1 MRGLPLWI
9 ILLVGVLSTLLI
21 WIGWH
26 DRHEAGYIPFAL
38 GIVFALFALL
48 SLGAALGEVAKGGST
63 ES

>member
-9 ILLVGVLSTLLI
+9 ILLVGVLSGLLI
-21 WIGWH
+21 ALGWH

-38 GIVFALFALL
+38 GIFFGLFTLL
-48 SLGAALGEVAKGGST
+48 SLGAAMGEVVKGGST

>member
-9 ILLVGVLSTLLI
+9 ILLVGALSALLI
-21 WIGWH
+21 WLGWH

-38 GIVFALFALL
+38 GIFFAIFTLL
-48 SLGAALGEVAKGGST
+48 SLAAAMGEVVKGGAT